1 VEDKAALDDAE
12 LVARVCAGDTAAYGI
27 VVRRY
32 SGLAIRTA
40 ALLGAGADAEDVAQE
55 AFVKAYRALGRF
67 RPGSA
72 FRPWLLAIVTNEA
85 RNRHRA
91 DRRRSDRELRPA
103 IEPAPAGPDELAE
116 AGERRDWVRRALAA
130 LPRAQREVLV
140 CRYLLDLD
148 ERETAGVLGLAPG
161 TVKSRASRGIRRM
174 RAALGADLTALEVGG
189 GH

>member
-1 VEDKAALDDAE
+1 VEDQTALGDAE
-12 LVARVCAGDTAAYGI
+12 VVARVCAGDPSAYGVI
-27 VVRRY
+27 VRRY
-32 SGLAIRTA
+32 GALAIRTA

-85 RNRHRA
+85 RNRHRT
-91 DRRRSDRELRPA
+91 DRRRVEREVRPG
-103 IEPAPAGPDELAE
+103 IEPTPPGPEELAE
-116 AGERRDWVRRALAA
+116 VAERRERVRRALAR

-148 ERETAGVLGLAPG
+148 EQETATVLGLAPG
-161 TVKSRASRGIRRM
+161 TVKSRAFRGIRRM
-174 RAALGADLTALEVGG
+174 RADLVAELPVPEVRYGE
-189 GH
+189 